1 MCVFTQK
8 KENMSYSSDS
18 NIFSV
23 VNNVLSN
30 VWGYV
35 NIKMLLRNIT
45 IGLFSPL
52 WSRSELKKKKI
63 LL

>member
-8 KENMSYSSDS
+8 KEILSYSSDS

-30 VWGYV
+30 VLGYV